1 MPVYEYK
8 CVECDQRFEVEQSM
22 ADKPLTKI
30 PGDDHTHSVKKVYSP
45 VGISFKG
52 SGFYRND
59 SAKKTGPSSSVP
71 ASKNSENGSTSSE
84 KSSQSTGDS
93 STKSTSSSSS
103 TTSSSSSGSSKD

>member
-8 CVECDQRFEVEQSM
+8 CVECGERFEVEQSM
-22 ADKPLTKI
+22 AAKPLTKI
-30 PGDDHTHSVKKVYSP
+30 RGNDHTHSVKKVYSP

-71 ASKNSENGSTSSE
+71 ASKSSDNGSTSSE
-84 KSSQSTGDS
+84 KSSESTGDS
-93 STKSTSSSSS
+93 STKSTSSS